1 MKLHDYGCS
10 LKAYRA
16 SLVSNLDLYGE
27 MHRFIPVLAVMEGAA
42 ISEVEVLQ
50 QPKKPTPCSVSV
62 CLCTPFFC
70 IHDLFFQILCCF
82 MLCIVPQ
89 AGSSI
94 MLSLL

>member
-16 SLVSNLDLYGE
+16 SLVSKLHLYGE

-62 CLCTPFFC
+62 CPCTPCFRV
-70 IHDLFFQILCCF
+70 HGLLFQILCCF

-94 MLSLL
+94 MLFLL

>member
-1 MKLHDYGCS
+1 MKLRDYGCS

-16 SLVSNLDLYGE
+16 SLISNLHLYGE

-62 CLCTPFFC
+62 CPCTPFFC
-70 IHDLFFQILCCF
+70 VHGLLFQILCCF
-82 MLCIVPQ
+82 MLCVGPQ
-89 AGSSI
+89 AGYSI

>member
-16 SLVSNLDLYGE
+16 SLISKLHLYGE

-50 QPKKPTPCSVSV
+50 QPEKPTPCSVSV
-62 CLCTPFFC
+62 CPCTPFFC
-70 IHDLFFQILCCF
+70 VQRLLFQILYCF

-89 AGSSI
+89 AGSRI
-94 MLSLL
+94 MLCLL